1 MCTRVAIEKEERKEN
16 SKPKLEPLISFVD
29 GMMMM
34 ESGSEKARR
43 FVIII
48 TTIIYYYNHTT
59 R

>member
-34 ESGSEKARR
+34 GSEKARR

>member
-1 MCTRVAIEKEERKEN
+1 MWTCVAIEKEERKEN
-16 SKPKLEPLISFVD
+16 SRPKLEPLISFVD

-34 ESGSEKARR
+34 GSEKARR

-48 TTIIYYYNHTT
+48 TNIIYYYNHTT

>member
-34 ESGSEKARR
+34 GSEKARR

-48 TTIIYYYNHTT
+48 TTIILLL
-59 R
+59 